1 MGIAPGGSG
10 PGRTVNKE
18 AQMAVRAGIRRMIA
32 ALAFILGVSM
42 TMPFLVDADAG
53 KKVVMGVVEHA
64 RGDEVTVDGK
74 TYDLKGARFRDGY
87 GVLLKDPPDLRG
99 TTIELLIR
107 NRKIEFVTVYP
118 TLPQ

>member
-1 MGIAPGGSG
+1 MGTTSGGSG

-18 AQMAVRAGIRRMIA
+18 AHMTVRARILRMIA
-32 ALAFILGVSM
+32 ASAVLLGVSM
-42 TMPFLVDADAG
+42 VMPFLVDADAG
-53 KKVVMGVVEHA
+53 KKVVMGVVERA

-87 GVLLKDPPDLRG
+87 GVPLKVPPDLRG